1 MHNLYALED
10 EDELAV
16 RAATF
21 DELLG
26 NEFESLPGEKD
37 TTDLTAKR
45 LAAWCRSCA
54 SGDWGQ
60 FSRRL
65 ALDGLQ
71 IEEVL
76 KRFGAARRK
85 PGIEAARW
93 IHDWRW
99 IRQALERQ
107 VDEPRQ
113 ATDEREPY
121 AFEHLFRGVVAAG
134 EQLAWQGL
142 NLRLKISET
151 ARRDLRRL
159 LLKDLIS
166 LCAPALYDSFRQIRQ
181 SPADEC
187 PSTSSSSTASIY
199 DRFIAEMRSAA
210 WLKYKPVLIRLI
222 AVITRQWIDAV
233 QKFLLRLDH
242 DIEVIESEI
251 VRSPGLVMLK
261 IEASGSDRHND
272 GQSVLFVT
280 FSNGS
285 KVVYKPKNSDVDV
298 AWNQLLDRLNGSIG
312 VPIDLKAA
320 RTLSIAGEYGWTEFV
335 EHAGC
340 SDQEGFRRFFRRAG
354 ALLALLHRFAASDM
368 HQENIIASGEYPIPI
383 DLETL
388 FHVDWAE
395 TGGHGEDAIKTA
407 RKVLANSVMS
417 TGLLPSYGR
426 SAFNQVFAMGGMTSG
441 WNTTNELAWSD
452 INSDA
457 MRPIRKKVRS
467 GPLSPNL
474 PHIAGEYAKLVD
486 FRDDFISGFEAY
498 ARFLLSLSEE
508 RKASLLSGFQDVTV
522 RQVVR
527 STRFYYMLQQ
537 RLKNHKSMDDGVLWS
552 VQADFIARLADDRDV
567 LWPVQKQE
575 RAALLNLNIPHFV
588 SHSAADEI
596 RDATGFTLR
605 TRRESGFR
613 RAEMRNRHY
622 DAKEI
627 NWQLDVIRENIFQK
641 PRIQTSG
648 ADVPSHFRLDAAKLR
663 ECALAQAD
671 KIAEEIARLAIRV
684 DGTAAWIGR
693 DWLEEAEAFQL
704 GCLGL
709 DLYNG
714 LSGVALFLAAHAKL
728 RQSRASRELAYAAI
742 KQGRAEVHRSGAA
755 KLARTMGIGGA
766 TGLSSVVYAFTT
778 IASLLSD
785 RDLLQDA
792 ITAAG
797 LMGAESIRADK
808 RLDVISGSAGAILSL
823 LRLYRET
830 KVQDVLERA
839 VRCGEHLLSQRRSGG
854 PQGRSWVGQGINREP
869 LTGISHGA
877 AGFAYALGALFRFTQ
892 REEFEKAALECLE
905 FENAN
910 YDPARKNWADLRT
923 EGEPQWPMRW
933 CHGAP
938 GIGLARSAMLKIGFR
953 DSVRLQE
960 DIVRSVECERQA
972 GPSSLDTLCC
982 GNLGRIEHLREAANV
997 LGQGEFRTLAD
1008 DLFSAVLVAA
1018 EARGDYRWDGGDR
1031 RFNLGLFR
1039 GLAGM
1044 GYVCLRQI
1052 DAGLPNVL
1060 IWE

>member
-187 PSTSSSSTASIY
+187 PSTSSSCTASIY

-312 VPIDLKAA
+312 VPNRSKSSAHTVYRRRIWVDGIR
-320 RTLSIAGEYGWTEFV
+320 RTRWLQRSRGLPPLFPT
-335 EHAGC
+335 
-340 SDQEGFRRFFRRAG
+340 AG
-354 ALLALLHRFAASDM
+354 ALSALLHRFAASDM

-383 DLETL
+383 DLE
-388 FHVDWAE
+388 
-395 TGGHGEDAIKTA
+395 
-407 RKVLANSVMS
+407 NSSTS
-417 TGLLPSYGR
+417 TGRRLE
-426 SAFNQVFAMGGMTSG
+426 AM
-441 WNTTNELAWSD
+441 
-452 INSDA
+452 
-457 MRPIRKKVRS
+457 V
-467 GPLSPNL
+467 
-474 PHIAGEYAKLVD
+474 
-486 FRDDFISGFEAY
+486 
-498 ARFLLSLSEE
+498 
-508 RKASLLSGFQDVTV
+508 
-522 RQVVR
+522 
-527 STRFYYMLQQ
+527 
-537 RLKNHKSMDDGVLWS
+537 
-552 VQADFIARLADDRDV
+552 
-567 LWPVQKQE
+567 
-575 RAALLNLNIPHFV
+575 
-588 SHSAADEI
+588 
-596 RDATGFTLR
+596 R
-605 TRRESGFR
+605 TR
-613 RAEMRNRHY
+613 
-622 DAKEI
+622 
-627 NWQLDVIRENIFQK
+627 
-641 PRIQTSG
+641 
-648 ADVPSHFRLDAAKLR
+648 LR
-663 ECALAQAD
+663 PHERC
-671 KIAEEIARLAIRV
+671 
-684 DGTAAWIGR
+684 
-693 DWLEEAEAFQL
+693 
-704 GCLGL
+704 
-709 DLYNG
+709 
-714 LSGVALFLAAHAKL
+714 
-728 RQSRASRELAYAAI
+728 
-742 KQGRAEVHRSGAA
+742 
-755 KLARTMGIGGA
+755 
-766 TGLSSVVYAFTT
+766 
-778 IASLLSD
+778 SL
-785 RDLLQDA
+785 
-792 ITAAG
+792 
-797 LMGAESIRADK
+797 
-808 RLDVISGSAGAILSL
+808 IL
-823 LRLYRET
+823 
-830 KVQDVLERA
+830 
-839 VRCGEHLLSQRRSGG
+839 
-854 PQGRSWVGQGINREP
+854 
-869 LTGISHGA
+869 
-877 AGFAYALGALFRFTQ
+877 
-892 REEFEKAALECLE
+892 
-905 FENAN
+905 
-910 YDPARKNWADLRT
+910 
-923 EGEPQWPMRW
+923 
-933 CHGAP
+933 
-938 GIGLARSAMLKIGFR
+938 
-953 DSVRLQE
+953 
-960 DIVRSVECERQA
+960 
-972 GPSSLDTLCC
+972 
-982 GNLGRIEHLREAANV
+982 
-997 LGQGEFRTLAD
+997 
-1008 DLFSAVLVAA
+1008 
-1018 EARGDYRWDGGDR
+1018 
-1031 RFNLGLFR
+1031 
-1039 GLAGM
+1039 
-1044 GYVCLRQI
+1044 
-1052 DAGLPNVL
+1052 
-1060 IWE
+1060 